1 MSAIKDLVSTYVE
14 MLKTKSETGE
24 RTQNENENP
33 VAEEK
38 LKRGGSSKIL
48 LNRRPMNHSP
58 QYFRCRNK
66 DCLQSNKLFGTWLE
80 KKWSSRRCFIRAFLA
95 RSLAYCQSKLLHLR
109 KRKFNIETQS
119 SLEMLNEII
128 FQFLVE
134 IERKTGFPCLKC
146 GTKPSKA

>member
-58 QYFRCRNK
+58 QYFR
-66 DCLQSNKLFGTWLE
+66 
-80 KKWSSRRCFIRAFLA
+80 
-95 RSLAYCQSKLLHLR
+95 SLAYCQSKLLHLR